1 MENKKKDS
9 ELEELI
15 RSSMNMTD
23 TPSLELNRKLKAT
36 LYQQEAVMRR
46 QAPTKTISLWYLPM
60 ILNFVT
66 FSLLAVMAILI
77 IANPYLSKFVAVIC
91 LYIGFAGFFI
101 TILGVKRT
109 KLKEEI
115 SIIVEK
121 RGAIA

>member
-1 MENKKKDS
+1 MGNKKKDS
-9 ELEELI
+9 ELDELI
-15 RSSMNMTD
+15 RSSMNMAD
-23 TPSLELNRKLKAT
+23 TPSLELNSKLKAT

-46 QAPTKTISLWYLPM
+46 QASTKAISLWYLPM

-66 FSLLAVMAILI
+66 FSLLAVMAFLI
-77 IANPYLSKFVAVIC
+77 IANPYLSKFVAAVC
-91 LYIGFAGFFI
+91 LYIGLAGFFI

-121 RGAIA
+121 RGAIV

>member
-1 MENKKKDS
+1 MENRKFDS
-9 ELEELI
+9 ELDKLI
-15 RSSMNMTD
+15 RSSMDMKD
-23 TPSLELNRKLKAT
+23 TPSLELNSKLKAA
-36 LYQQEAVMRR
+36 LYQQEEVMRR

-66 FSLLAVMAILI
+66 FGLLAVMAFLI
-77 IANPYLSKFVAVIC
+77 IANPYLSKFIAAIC

-121 RGAIA
+121 RGAIV

>member
-9 ELEELI
+9 ELDELI
-15 RSSMNMTD
+15 RSSMNMAD
-23 TPSLELNRKLKAT
+23 TPSLELNSKLKAT
-36 LYQQEAVMRR
+36 LQQQEAVMRR
-46 QAPTKTISLWYLPM
+46 QVPAKAISLWYLPM

-66 FSLLAVMAILI
+66 FSLLAVMAFLI
-77 IANPYLSKFVAVIC
+77 IANPYLSKFAAAVC

-115 SIIVEK
+115 SIIIEK